1 MYNNFY
7 QQREGESLEAAL
19 FRVHNEHMQQIRER
33 EEKQQLKQEIMAE
46 CKAYIDAALERAI
59 KIQVDNQASP
69 ALKQLKKDF
78 DSIFK

>member
-1 MYNNFY
+1 
-7 QQREGESLEAAL
+7 
-19 FRVHNEHMQQIRER
+19 
-33 EEKQQLKQEIMAE
+33 MAE

-69 ALKQLKKDF
+69 ALKQLKNDF